1 MSVKY
6 RLQKL
11 EKQRGGRRKVYVFK
25 MSDGMDTSAIKE
37 EFCKKRGIEPKANDL
52 FIFQRRFCDSE
63 RSWKFLHERDMRS

>member
-1 MSVKY
+1 MTIKH

-11 EKQRGGRRKVYVFK
+11 EKEIVGQGKIYAFA
-25 MSDGMDTSAIKE
+25 MTDGMDMSAIKE